1 MNLSLFVMNAL
12 LPMLPLDSG
21 RILIALVDLVRM
33 GWARLTRVVSRGR
46 RAMRGRLDG
55 SSGGGWVYRP
65 LSSKVVNTLTV
76 VTSVPLFLFFI
87 MLVVSDVIST
97 IRGSI

>member
-1 MNLSLFVMNAL
+1 M
-12 LPMLPLDSG
+12 
-21 RILIALVDLVRM
+21 
-33 GWARLTRVVSRGR
+33 
-46 RAMRGRLDG
+46 
-55 SSGGGWVYRP
+55 YRP

-87 MLVVSDVIST
+87 MLVVSDVMST